1 MAKEHRILIV
11 DDHPIN
17 ILLMEEL
24 LDDAYEVATATS
36 GEEAMT
42 LAADF
47 VPDLILLDVMMPG
60 IDGYETCRRLRAAP
74 GLGPTKIIFVSAKSR
89 SEDLAQGYA
98 AGADDYITKPFE
110 NGNLLRKVNDSFA

>member
-1 MAKEHRILIV
+1 MGKEHRILIV

-24 LDDAYEVATATS
+24 LNDDYEVATATS
-36 GEEAMT
+36 GEEATT

-47 VPDLILLDVMMPG
+47 VPDLILLDIMMPG
-60 IDGYETCRRLRAAP
+60 IDGYETCRRLRSTP
-74 GLGPTKIIFVSAKSR
+74 VLGTTKIIFVSAKSGP
-89 SEDLAQGYA
+89 EELAQGYA

-110 NGNLLRKVNDSFA
+110 NSNLVRKVNDSFA